1 MSKKKP
7 PFEPKGFTVE
17 YKALGTISV
26 EELAHAIIADLAALK
41 EIYNIHY
48 VSEPRLRLTPTNEY
62 GEEVR
67 VLRPAGGRVFRID
80 THHHRPSCM
89 DYEL

>member
-1 MSKKKP
+1 MSKKKGSFDP
-7 PFEPKGFTVE
+7 QGLTVD
-17 YKALGTISV
+17 YKLLGTISI
-26 EELAHAIIADLAALK
+26 EELAHAIVADLTALK

-48 VSEPRLRLTPTNEY
+48 VTGPRLRLMPTNEY

-67 VLRPAGGRVFRID
+67 IMRPTGGRVYRMD
-80 THHHRPSCM
+80 THHYRPTCM

>member
-1 MSKKKP
+1 MSKKKGS
-7 PFEPKGFTVE
+7 FDPKGLTVD
-17 YKALGTISV
+17 YQQLGTISV
-26 EELAHAIIADLAALK
+26 EELAHAIVADLTALK

-48 VSEPRLRLTPTNEY
+48 VSAPRLRLTPTNEY

-67 VLRPAGGRVFRID
+67 VFRID
-80 THHHRPSCM
+80 THHYRPSCI